1 MNLKKLAIPLL
12 CVTTLSA
19 SSMTVVASTAETH
32 QQSQQTVDFEWL
44 FQQGAFEK
52 IIEALSEIKNKTPEQ
67 HNMLVSALMNTDLD
81 DAEEASERFI
91 RAYSNDY
98 RAYHTHASV
107 MGAQASSSIF
117 SALGYAKKAKQSLEQ
132 AVEIAPDEIAVYQA
146 LMRFHLMAPSIAGG
160 DIDEAKKLA
169 QHIATLDDIEG
180 QFALAKVYL
189 EDDQEGEAK
198 TLYAPLLERDDTQI
212 RARFELGNYYL
223 TDEQFQA
230 SYDILLPLSAM
241 QVPVVD
247 KADNEQW
254 DKYEE
259 SMSRLLYGKYR
270 LGQVAVKS
278 GQYTQ
283 EGIQALK
290 RYLQEYD
297 DTIIDTQS
305 LPTPS
310 WAKLRLAELLL
321 NANAL
326 SEAED
331 LIKQI
336 GEDDDK
342 NFSKILKQLKKELK
356 KRAAV

>member
-1 MNLKKLAIPLL
+1 
-12 CVTTLSA
+12 
-19 SSMTVVASTAETH
+19 
-32 QQSQQTVDFEWL
+32 
-44 FQQGAFEK
+44 
-52 IIEALSEIKNKTPEQ
+52 
-67 HNMLVSALMNTDLD
+67 
-81 DAEEASERFI
+81 
-91 RAYSNDY
+91 
-98 RAYHTHASV
+98 
-107 MGAQASSSIF
+107 
-117 SALGYAKKAKQSLEQ
+117 
-132 AVEIAPDEIAVYQA
+132 
-146 LMRFHLMAPSIAGG
+146 
-160 DIDEAKKLA
+160 
-169 QHIATLDDIEG
+169 
-180 QFALAKVYL
+180 VYL

-297 DTIIDTQS
+297 DTTIDTQS